1 MYTKF
6 YRLKEKPFN
15 LTPDSHFLYFSA
27 QHKDAL
33 GHLLYGI
40 RERKGFM
47 LVSGEVGTGK
57 TTLCRTLI
65 KEIEGEAEVG
75 FILNSFLSAKE
86 LLRAINDDLCCHRG
100 AQSNKELV
108 DELNR
113 FLLEQHE
120 RGRTVVVLIDEC
132 QNLSAQVL
140 EQIRMLSNLET
151 EKEKLIQI
159 IMVGQPELR
168 DKLEQSHLRQLAQRI
183 SVTYHLQPLDYRETV
198 NYVYHRMNVASGG
211 NGRDDPGEEGGSG
224 VPFSRSALKRIYLYS
239 EGIPRKIN
247 ILCDRALLVGYV
259 RNKKKITDG
268 IIRRAI
274 AEIQKH
280 PRTARGKKR
289 SSSQAL
295 VWTAAALLVCA
306 CAGFLMFFG
315 DSFGVRHAPAPDK
328 SLGAGRR
335 LQLKKAV
342 APPAALAGDQR
353 NPAQAPIPVKKP
365 APAPGQEEQAALLLA
380 KLWNRNGSINPAA
393 AGESDLHT
401 LAAKCGMKA
410 ADCWV
415 DVDFLS
421 RTNLPCLVRVAGTAG
436 DGKMLLVLKS
446 LREGLV
452 GLAHGDGTELS
463 LKASEL
469 GARLRG
475 KATYFY
481 PMNVVLSNVLVP
493 GMEGS
498 AVKELQAGLKDMN
511 FLAVDEG
518 GWYGPRTTEAVKRF
532 QAQSGL
538 PQDGVVGIN
547 EGVLIMSERGGGA
560 MPRLGGHS
568 SKRRV
573 GEAEKGRVGE
583 TEKR

>member
-15 LTPDSHFLYFSA
+15 LTPDSHFLYYSA

-132 QNLSAQVL
+132 QNLAAPVL

-168 DKLEQSHLRQLAQRI
+168 DKLEQTHLRQLAQRI

-198 NYVYHRMNVASGG
+198 NYIHHRMSVASGG
-211 NGRDDPGEEGGSG
+211 NGQDDPGGEGRR
-224 VPFSRSALKRIYLYS
+224 VLRFSRPALKRIYLYS
-239 EGIPRKIN
+239 EGVPRKIN

-259 RNKKKITDG
+259 RNKKKITDAMV
-268 IIRRAI
+268 RRAI
-274 AEIQKH
+274 AEIRKH
-280 PRTARGKKR
+280 PRTVRGKKR
-289 SSSQAL
+289 SSSPAV
-295 VWTAAALLVCA
+295 VWTTAALLICA
-306 CAGFLMFFG
+306 CAGSIMFFG
-315 DSFGVRHAPAPDK
+315 DSLGVRHTPAPEK
-328 SLGAGRR
+328 GPGAGRTP
-335 LQLKKAV
+335 QVKK
-342 APPAALAGDQR
+342 PAALPAMPVVNQR
-353 NPAQAPIPVKKP
+353 NPAPASARIEKP
-365 APAPGQEEQAALLLA
+365 AAAPRPEAKAALLLA
-380 KLWNRNGSINPAA
+380 KLWDRNGDFGRAPAA
-393 AGESDLHT
+393 EEGDLHA
-401 LAAKCGMKA
+401 LAARCGMKA

-421 RTNLPCLVRVAGTAG
+421 RTNLPCLVRVAGTSG
-436 DGKMLLVLKS
+436 DEKMLLVLKS
-446 LREGLV
+446 LRDGLA
-452 GLAHGDGTELS
+452 GLAHGDGTEFS
-463 LKASEL
+463 LKVSEF

-481 PMNVVLSNVLVP
+481 PPNVVLYDALVP
-493 GMEGS
+493 GMKGAS
-498 AVKELQAGLKDMN
+498 VKELQAGLKGMN
-511 FLAVDEG
+511 LLAVDEG

-538 PQDGVVGIN
+538 PQDGVAGIN
-547 EGVLIMSERGGGA
+547 EGLLIMSERGGSA
-560 MPRLGGHS
+560 MPRLGP
-568 SKRRV
+568 
-573 GEAEKGRVGE
+573 GESRS
-583 TEKR
+583 